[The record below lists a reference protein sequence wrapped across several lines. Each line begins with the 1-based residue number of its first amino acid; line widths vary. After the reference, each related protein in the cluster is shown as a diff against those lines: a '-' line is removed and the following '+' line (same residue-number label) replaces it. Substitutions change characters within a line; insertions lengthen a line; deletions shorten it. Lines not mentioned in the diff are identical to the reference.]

1 MCIARR
7 DLFRLQAGA
16 GTTACL
22 ASVNYVHASKPSDP
36 LRDSYLAPTLIASGD
51 EPNVVIYRE
60 FGARLEIYTGYQ

>member
-7 DLFRLQAGA
+7 DLFELLAGA

-22 ASVNYVHASKPSDP
+22 ASVNSIQASKPPNP
-36 LRDSYLAPTLIASGD
+36 LRDSHLAPACITSGD
-51 EPNVVIYRE
+51 EPNVEIHRE